1 MRKAEIN
8 RKTNETNISIEILLD
23 GTGKSDTNTGIGF
36 FDHMLDQ
43 LAKHSLIDIEINA
56 DGDLH
61 IDDHHTVEDVGICL
75 GKALKIALADKK
87 GIHRYGSCILP
98 MDDALIQSALDI
110 SGRAHFVWDV
120 EFNSSYEAD
129 TLVAVGVNNEAGL
142 GDTTVDPDNYGGY
155 YYADGEYTGSNPGV
169 AFVVGNGDINSS
181 NGLAGDNPSNAF
193 VVNYDGSATLSGELT
208 IDSDAGSRSP
218 QNR

>member
-1 MRKAEIN
+1 MREALIN

-23 GTGKSDTNTGIGF
+23 GTGKSNTNTGIGF

-61 IDDHHTVEDVGICL
+61 IDDHHTVEDIGICL
-75 GKALKIALADKK
+75 GKAFKSALADKK

-110 SGRAHFVWDV
+110 SGRAHFEWDV
-120 EFNSSYEAD
+120 EFNTAKIGFFDVELVKEFFNAFSSNSEM
-129 TLVAVGVNNEAGL
+129 TLHVNKLAGVNSHHIAEATFKSVAKSIRCAIEL
-142 GDTTVDPDNYGGY
+142 DPKQENRVPS
-155 YYADGEYTGSNPGV
+155 TKGV
-169 AFVVGNGDINSS
+169 
-181 NGLAGDNPSNAF
+181 L
-193 VVNYDGSATLSGELT
+193 
-208 IDSDAGSRSP
+208 
-218 QNR
+218 

>member
-120 EFNSSYEAD
+120 EFNSAKIGFFDVELVKEFFNAFSSSSEM
-129 TLVAVGVNNEAGL
+129 TLHVNKLSGVNSHHIAEATFKSVAKAL
-142 GDTTVDPDNYGGY
+142 RYAIELDPKQSKMVPS
-155 YYADGEYTGSNPGV
+155 TKGV
-169 AFVVGNGDINSS
+169 F
-181 NGLAGDNPSNAF
+181 
-193 VVNYDGSATLSGELT
+193 
-208 IDSDAGSRSP
+208 
-218 QNR
+218 

>member
-1 MRKAEIN
+1 MREALIN

-23 GTGKSDTNTGIGF
+23 GTGKSNTNTGIGF

-120 EFNSSYEAD
+120 EFNSAKIGFFDVELVKEFFNAFSSSSEM
-129 TLVAVGVNNEAGL
+129 TLHVNKLSGVNSHHIAEATFKSVAKSL
-142 GDTTVDPDNYGGY
+142 RYAIELDPKQ
-155 YYADGEYTGSNPGV
+155 SNMVPSTKGV
-169 AFVVGNGDINSS
+169 
-181 NGLAGDNPSNAF
+181 L
-193 VVNYDGSATLSGELT
+193 
-208 IDSDAGSRSP
+208 
-218 QNR
+218 

>member
-8 RKTNETNISIEILLD
+8 RKTSETNISIEILLD
-23 GTGKSDTNTGIGF
+23 GTGKSNTNTGIGF

-61 IDDHHTVEDVGICL
+61 IDDHHTVEDIGICL
-75 GKALKIALADKK
+75 GKAFKSALADKK

-110 SGRAHFVWDV
+110 SGRAHFEWDV
-120 EFNSSYEAD
+120 EFNTAKIGFFDVELVKEFFNAFSSSSEM
-129 TLVAVGVNNEAGL
+129 TLHVNKLSGVNSHHIAEATFKSVAKSIRYAIEL
-142 GDTTVDPDNYGGY
+142 DPKQENRVPSTKGD
-155 YYADGEYTGSNPGV
+155 
-169 AFVVGNGDINSS
+169 
-181 NGLAGDNPSNAF
+181 L
-193 VVNYDGSATLSGELT
+193 
-208 IDSDAGSRSP
+208 
-218 QNR
+218 

>member
-8 RKTNETNISIEILLD
+8 RKTNETNISIKILLD
-23 GTGKSDTNTGIGF
+23 GTGKSNTNTGIGF

-75 GKALKIALADKK
+75 GKAFKSALADKK

-120 EFNSSYEAD
+120 EFSTAKIGFFDVELVKEFFNAFSSNSEM
-129 TLVAVGVNNEAGL
+129 TLHVNKLAGVNSHHIAEATFKSVAKSIRYAIEL
-142 GDTTVDPDNYGGY
+142 DPKQENMVPS
-155 YYADGEYTGSNPGV
+155 TKGV
-169 AFVVGNGDINSS
+169 
-181 NGLAGDNPSNAF
+181 L
-193 VVNYDGSATLSGELT
+193 
-208 IDSDAGSRSP
+208 
-218 QNR
+218 

>member
-61 IDDHHTVEDVGICL
+61 IDDHHTVEDVGISL

-120 EFNSSYEAD
+120 EFNSAKIGFFDVELVKEFFNAFSSSSEM
-129 TLVAVGVNNEAGL
+129 TLHVNKLSGVNSHHIAEATFKSVAKSL
-142 GDTTVDPDNYGGY
+142 RYAIELDPKQ
-155 YYADGEYTGSNPGV
+155 SNMVPSTKGV
-169 AFVVGNGDINSS
+169 
-181 NGLAGDNPSNAF
+181 L
-193 VVNYDGSATLSGELT
+193 
-208 IDSDAGSRSP
+208 
-218 QNR
+218 

>member
-23 GTGKSDTNTGIGF
+23 GTGKSNTNTGIGF

-75 GKALKIALADKK
+75 GKALKSALADKK

-120 EFNSSYEAD
+120 EFSSAKIGFFDVELVKEFFNAFSSSSEM
-129 TLVAVGVNNEAGL
+129 TLHVNKLSGVNSHHIAEATFKSVAKSL
-142 GDTTVDPDNYGGY
+142 RYAIELDPKQANMVPS
-155 YYADGEYTGSNPGV
+155 TKGV
-169 AFVVGNGDINSS
+169 F
-181 NGLAGDNPSNAF
+181 
-193 VVNYDGSATLSGELT
+193 
-208 IDSDAGSRSP
+208 
-218 QNR
+218 

>member
-75 GKALKIALADKK
+75 GKALKTALADKK

-120 EFNSSYEAD
+120 EFNSAKIGFFDVELVKEFFNAFSSSSEM
-129 TLVAVGVNNEAGL
+129 TLHVNKLSGVNSHHIAEATFKSVAKAL
-142 GDTTVDPDNYGGY
+142 RYAIELDPKQSMMVPS
-155 YYADGEYTGSNPGV
+155 TKGV
-169 AFVVGNGDINSS
+169 
-181 NGLAGDNPSNAF
+181 L
-193 VVNYDGSATLSGELT
+193 
-208 IDSDAGSRSP
+208 
-218 QNR
+218 

>member
-75 GKALKIALADKK
+75 GKAFKSALADKK

-120 EFNSSYEAD
+120 EFNSAKIGFFDVELVKEFFNAFSSNSEM
-129 TLVAVGVNNEAGL
+129 TLHVNKVAGVNSHHIAEATFKSVAKSIRYAIEL
-142 GDTTVDPDNYGGY
+142 DPKQENMVPS
-155 YYADGEYTGSNPGV
+155 TKGV
-169 AFVVGNGDINSS
+169 
-181 NGLAGDNPSNAF
+181 L
-193 VVNYDGSATLSGELT
+193 
-208 IDSDAGSRSP
+208 
-218 QNR
+218 

>member
-8 RKTNETNISIEILLD
+8 RKTSETNISIEILLD
-23 GTGKSDTNTGIGF
+23 GTGKSNTNTGIGF

-61 IDDHHTVEDVGICL
+61 IDDHHTVEDIGICL
-75 GKALKIALADKK
+75 GKAFKSALADKK

-120 EFNSSYEAD
+120 EFNTAKIGFFDVELVKEFFNAFSSNSEM
-129 TLVAVGVNNEAGL
+129 TLHVNKLAGVNSHHIAEATFKSVAKSIRCAIEL
-142 GDTTVDPDNYGGY
+142 DPKQENRVPS
-155 YYADGEYTGSNPGV
+155 TKGV
-169 AFVVGNGDINSS
+169 
-181 NGLAGDNPSNAF
+181 L
-193 VVNYDGSATLSGELT
+193 
-208 IDSDAGSRSP
+208 
-218 QNR
+218 

>member
-23 GTGKSDTNTGIGF
+23 GTGKSNTNTGIGF

-75 GKALKIALADKK
+75 GKALKSALADKK

-120 EFNSSYEAD
+120 EFYSAKIGFFDVELVKEFFNAFSSSSEM
-129 TLVAVGVNNEAGL
+129 TLHVNKLSGVNSHHIAEATFKSVAKSL
-142 GDTTVDPDNYGGY
+142 RYAIELDPKQ
-155 YYADGEYTGSNPGV
+155 SNMVPSTKGV
-169 AFVVGNGDINSS
+169 
-181 NGLAGDNPSNAF
+181 L
-193 VVNYDGSATLSGELT
+193 
-208 IDSDAGSRSP
+208 
-218 QNR
+218 

>member
-23 GTGKSDTNTGIGF
+23 GTGKSNTNTGIGF

-61 IDDHHTVEDVGICL
+61 IDDHHTVEDIGICL
-75 GKALKIALADKK
+75 GKAFKSALADKK

-110 SGRAHFVWDV
+110 SGRAHFEWDV
-120 EFNSSYEAD
+120 EFNTAKIGFFDVELVKEFFNAFSSNSEM
-129 TLVAVGVNNEAGL
+129 TLHVNKLAGVNSHHIAEATFKSVAKSIRCAIEL
-142 GDTTVDPDNYGGY
+142 DPKQENRVPS
-155 YYADGEYTGSNPGV
+155 TKGV
-169 AFVVGNGDINSS
+169 
-181 NGLAGDNPSNAF
+181 L
-193 VVNYDGSATLSGELT
+193 
-208 IDSDAGSRSP
+208 
-218 QNR
+218 

>member
-75 GKALKIALADKK
+75 GKALKSALADKK

-120 EFNSSYEAD
+120 EFNSAKIGFFDVELVKEFFNAFSSSSEM
-129 TLVAVGVNNEAGL
+129 TLHVNKLSGVNSHHIAEATFKSVAKSL
-142 GDTTVDPDNYGGY
+142 RYAIELDPKQ
-155 YYADGEYTGSNPGV
+155 SNMVPSTKGV
-169 AFVVGNGDINSS
+169 
-181 NGLAGDNPSNAF
+181 L
-193 VVNYDGSATLSGELT
+193 
-208 IDSDAGSRSP
+208 
-218 QNR
+218 

>member
-8 RKTNETNISIEILLD
+8 RKTSETNISIEILLD
-23 GTGKSDTNTGIGF
+23 GTGKSNTNTGIGF

-61 IDDHHTVEDVGICL
+61 IDDHHTVEDIGICL
-75 GKALKIALADKK
+75 GKAFKSALADKK

-120 EFNSSYEAD
+120 EFNSAKIGFFDVELVKEFFNAFSSSSEM
-129 TLVAVGVNNEAGL
+129 TLHVNKLSGVNSHHIAEATFKSVAKSIRCAIEL
-142 GDTTVDPDNYGGY
+142 DPKQENRVPS
-155 YYADGEYTGSNPGV
+155 TKGV
-169 AFVVGNGDINSS
+169 
-181 NGLAGDNPSNAF
+181 L
-193 VVNYDGSATLSGELT
+193 
-208 IDSDAGSRSP
+208 
-218 QNR
+218 

>member
-8 RKTNETNISIEILLD
+8 RKTNETNISIKILLD
-23 GTGKSDTNTGIGF
+23 GTGKSNTNTGIGF

-75 GKALKIALADKK
+75 GKAVKSALADKK

-120 EFNSSYEAD
+120 EFSTAKIGFFDVELVKEFFNAFSSNSEM
-129 TLVAVGVNNEAGL
+129 TLHVNKLAGVNSHHIAEATFKSVAKSIRYAIEL
-142 GDTTVDPDNYGGY
+142 DPKQENMVPS
-155 YYADGEYTGSNPGV
+155 TKGV
-169 AFVVGNGDINSS
+169 
-181 NGLAGDNPSNAF
+181 L
-193 VVNYDGSATLSGELT
+193 
-208 IDSDAGSRSP
+208 
-218 QNR
+218 

>member
-8 RKTNETNISIEILLD
+8 RKTNETNISIKILLD
-23 GTGKSDTNTGIGF
+23 GTGKSNTNTGIGF

-75 GKALKIALADKK
+75 GKAVKSALADKK

-120 EFNSSYEAD
+120 EFSSAKIGFFDVELVKEFFNAFSSSSEM
-129 TLVAVGVNNEAGL
+129 TLHVNKLSGVNSHHIAEATFKSVAKSL
-142 GDTTVDPDNYGGY
+142 RYAIELDPKQANMVPS
-155 YYADGEYTGSNPGV
+155 TKGV
-169 AFVVGNGDINSS
+169 
-181 NGLAGDNPSNAF
+181 L
-193 VVNYDGSATLSGELT
+193 
-208 IDSDAGSRSP
+208 
-218 QNR
+218 